1 MRAASGLSVGAIIGI
16 VALVLLVLL
25 IIVDLACYI
34 LNRCGVLACICVNCC
49 GQTPSERK
57 SKEVTMEE
65 GAKYVLIFSSIGV

>member
-1 MRAASGLSVGAIIGI
+1 MSIFADDVSSPQKLSLGAIVGIAALVI
-16 VALVLLVLL
+16 VAIL
-25 IIVDLACYI
+25 IIVDIACYL

-65 GAKYVLIFSSIGV
+65 GAK